1 MLEGRKI
8 CFGYTREPVIKNVDV
23 TFEKG
28 KLYTIAGSNG
38 SGKTTLIKILAGL
51 IQSDGNLSLDGVS
64 YSGYSK
70 YDFAKKV
77 AYLPQTRDI
86 PSITVGQLVNHGR
99 FPYLGFSRIMTPADK
114 EAVQKALCMTNLENM
129 VNKNLKNLSGGERQ
143 RAYIAMTL
151 AQDTDY
157 ILMDEPTTYLDIG
170 HKFDIMELCSKI
182 SKSGKSVIAVL
193 HDLGLACRYSD
204 MMMLLANGTIYN
216 SGTPKMLIE
225 NGDMEKVFDVECS
238 IWEKGV
244 SKEYLFTPKR

>member
-51 IQSDGNLSLDGVS
+51 IQSDGNLSLDGIS

-77 AYLPQTRDI
+77 AYLPQSRDI

-99 FPYLGFSRIMTPADK
+99 FPYLGFSRTMTPADK

-151 AQDTDY
+151 AQDADY

-170 HKFDIMELCSKI
+170 HKFDVMELCSQI

-193 HDLGLACRYSD
+193 HDLNLACRYSD
-204 MMMLLANGTIYN
+204 IMMILFNGSIYN
-216 SGTPKMLIE
+216 SASPKTLIE
-225 NGDMEKVFDVECS
+225 NGAVEKVFNVKCS
-238 IWEKGV
+238 VYEKGEN
-244 SKEYLFTPKR
+244 KDYLFTPKR